1 MNKKILLLLLAMMVS
16 FNAWSQDV
24 VDDDDIDDDE
34 DEIVVL
40 DQTGNEEVIEFPEAM
55 TYDLDS
61 LLNLYMSKT
70 YLEAED
76 CNMRDVNPT
85 YSREEYIDRLSRM
98 PCIMEMAYNDVVQKF
113 IDRYSGRLRHSIS
126 YMLGASNFYMP
137 IFEEALEVYQLPLEL
152 KYLPII
158 ESALNPKA
166 VSRVGAAGLWQF
178 MPATGKQYGLKLN
191 SLVDER
197 RDPIKSSYAAAHY
210 LRDLYK
216 IFGDWNL
223 VIAAYNCGPENI
235 NKANG
240 VNIKV
245 LNKRQSTKL
254 FKDNVAK
261 YADAYVIL
269 TVANNSRTTFFFD
282 VFKAGTNELLYTY
295 EIRAN
300 RSEGDSA
307 NAYKNY
313 CEQFFKHLDRAADS
327 QIKKKF
333 SKKE

>member
-1 MNKKILLLLLAMMVS
+1 
-16 FNAWSQDV
+16 
-24 VDDDDIDDDE
+24 
-34 DEIVVL
+34 
-40 DQTGNEEVIEFPEAM
+40 
-55 TYDLDS
+55 
-61 LLNLYMSKT
+61 
-70 YLEAED
+70 
-76 CNMRDVNPT
+76 MR
-85 YSREEYIDRLSRM
+85 
-98 PCIMEMAYNDVVQKF
+98 
-113 IDRYSGRLRHSIS
+113 
-126 YMLGASNFYMP
+126 
-137 IFEEALEVYQLPLEL
+137 
-152 KYLPII
+152 
-158 ESALNPKA
+158 
-166 VSRVGAAGLWQF
+166 
-178 MPATGKQYGLKLN
+178 KL
-191 SLVDER
+191 
-197 RDPIKSSYAAAHY
+197 IQM
-210 LRDLYK
+210 
-216 IFGDWNL
+216 L
-223 VIAAYNCGPENI
+223 VIACMVVLGTQVAFANYDEGKIMEGADLLSIQRIAIGAPLYPIVNEDAPNKETLTQILSDASRVAHGYEVLSYDTVAENI
-235 NKANG
+235 SKANG

-307 NAYKNY
+307 GAYKNY